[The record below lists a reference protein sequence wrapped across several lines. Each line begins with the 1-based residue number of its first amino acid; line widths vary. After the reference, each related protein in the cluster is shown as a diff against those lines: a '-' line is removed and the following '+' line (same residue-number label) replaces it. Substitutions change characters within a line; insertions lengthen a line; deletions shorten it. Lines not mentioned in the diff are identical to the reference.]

1 MVKRQIGYL
10 KANGRQIT
18 SYLEGKKEKKIDKQ
32 IDTHLQADGVLSEK
46 V

>member
-1 MVKRQIGYL
+1 MDKRQIGYL

-32 IDTHLQADGVLSEK
+32 IDSLIETDRVL
-46 V
+46 

>member
-1 MVKRQIGYL
+1 MDKRQIGYL

-32 IDTHLQADGVLSEK
+32 IDRYTPTD
-46 V
+46 